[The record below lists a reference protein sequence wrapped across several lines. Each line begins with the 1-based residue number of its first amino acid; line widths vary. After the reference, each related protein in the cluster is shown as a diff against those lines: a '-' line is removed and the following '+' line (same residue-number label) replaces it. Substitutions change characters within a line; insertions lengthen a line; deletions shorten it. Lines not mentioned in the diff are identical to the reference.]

1 MWKFIKYCFHC
12 LITCF
17 LWAMGNNPKPE
28 EANFRTIF
36 VGVITAAVLIS
47 LFLLILKIYNWIAY
61 RVK

>member
-1 MWKFIKYCFHC
+1 
-12 LITCF
+12 
-17 LWAMGNNPKPE
+17 MGNNPKPE